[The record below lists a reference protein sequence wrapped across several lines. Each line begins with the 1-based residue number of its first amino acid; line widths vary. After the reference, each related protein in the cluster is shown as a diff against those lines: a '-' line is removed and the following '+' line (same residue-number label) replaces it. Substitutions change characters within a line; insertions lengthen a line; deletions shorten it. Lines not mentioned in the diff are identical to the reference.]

1 MHVCMFNSL
10 MPQEASVV
18 SPCNNI
24 ANMHTFCLLVL
35 KLGSLIDR
43 LPGSCVINLLKLDL
57 KKVLLLDSLELP
69 P

>member
-1 MHVCMFNSL
+1 MFNSL

-18 SPCNNI
+18 GPCNNI